1 MGVSAVGDSVT
12 VTGGKVTL
20 SLLGEEG
27 SFILGHVAGGVI
39 DFLCSLMAVPSADL
53 TFSFSIEVYS

>member
-1 MGVSAVGDSVT
+1 M
-12 VTGGKVTL
+12 TL

-39 DFLCSLMAVPSADL
+39 DFLCSLVAVPSADL